1 MDCEAWGGVRRR
13 EEKQAPQV
21 VRQKQSLGD
30 GLEPNA
36 LRKRVSGMT
45 VVR

>member
-13 EEKQAPQV
+13 EEKKAPQV

-30 GLEPNA
+30 GVEPNV
-36 LRKRVSGMT
+36 LKNSGSVMT